1 MNENKEKNLEELLSD
16 AKEYV
21 DMRVEYIRL
30 SLVEKASKLFADLIT
45 NVVVLVC
52 FVLAF
57 LFGTFTLALFLSSEL
72 GSYTKGFGCVALIYL
87 VLAIIIYLAKDKFL
101 EKRLTN
107 IFIRNYFE
115 KVADKDDEDDQ
126 K

>member
-1 MNENKEKNLEELLSD
+1 MNENKEKDLESLFSD

-30 SLVEKASKLFADLIT
+30 SVIEKASKLFADLIT
-45 NVVVLVC
+45 NAVVLVC

-87 VLAIIIYLAKDKFL
+87 VLAIIVYLAKDKFL

-107 IFIRNYFE
+107 MFIRNYFE
-115 KVADKDDEDDQ
+115 KVADKDDEDD
-126 K
+126 

>member
-1 MNENKEKNLEELLSD
+1 MNENKEKDLESLFSD

-30 SLVEKASKLFADLIT
+30 SVIEKASKLFADLIT

-87 VLAIIIYLAKDKFL
+87 VLAIIVYLAKDKFL

-107 IFIRNYFE
+107 LFIRNYFE
-115 KVADKDDEDDQ
+115 KVADKEDEDD
-126 K
+126 

>member
-1 MNENKEKNLEELLSD
+1 MNENKEKDLESLFSD

-21 DMRVEYIRL
+21 DLRVEYIRL
-30 SLVEKASKLFADLIT
+30 SVIEKASKLFADLIT
-45 NVVVLVC
+45 NAVVLVC

-87 VLAIIIYLAKDKFL
+87 VLAIIVYLAKDKFL

-107 IFIRNYFE
+107 MFIRNYFE
-115 KVADKDDEDDQ
+115 KVADKDDEDD
-126 K
+126 